1 LLSIFSTRHDDV
13 TLYVSKWVLLVVLLV
28 GAAGWKIINLNFILQ
43 PSTIFPPGCAQQLA
57 GLYAFSFFLKK
68 K

>member
-1 LLSIFSTRHDDV
+1 
-13 TLYVSKWVLLVVLLV
+13 V
-28 GAAGWKIINLNFILQ
+28 GTAGGTAGAAAAAGWKIINLNFILQ